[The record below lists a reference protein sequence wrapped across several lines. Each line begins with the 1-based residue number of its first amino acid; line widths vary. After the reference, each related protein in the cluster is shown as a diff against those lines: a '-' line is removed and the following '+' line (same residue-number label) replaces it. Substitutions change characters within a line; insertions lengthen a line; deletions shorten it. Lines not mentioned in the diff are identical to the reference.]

1 MNPGRERETETET
14 REEIYHVPPL
24 MRLRRHRRII
34 FQALERPISCR
45 STNSTTQSDREER
58 KFSAVATSDSEPAS
72 YLPTANL
79 TQLIAALA
87 MLAERG

>member
-45 STNSTTQSDREER
+45 STDAIGSRGEKVLGR
-58 KFSAVATSDSEPAS
+58 AAVATSDSEPAS